1 MRSRR
6 TPLALLTALSASS
19 LLAPHTRADEGMWL
33 LNNPPV
39 KLLRERYGFEP
50 SPSWLEH
57 LQKSAVRMGAS
68 GSLVSPDGLLMT
80 NHHVAS
86 DALDKLSTADR
97 NLLRDGYYAKT
108 RADELKVPDM
118 EVSVL
123 WTIEDV
129 TDKVNAAAA
138 SAKSPAEANAA
149 RRKAMTTIEQEAK
162 DSTGLRAQIVTLY
175 SGARYHLYS
184 YKRFN
189 DVRVVFAPE
198 QAAAF
203 FGGDTDNF
211 EYPRY
216 CLDMTFFRIYENDQP
231 LKPEH
236 YLSWSKAGA
245 SEGELTFVIGH
256 PGRTRR
262 LYTADHLRFL
272 RDVAFPLGL
281 ERIWRTEIKYQTFA
295 GRNAEN
301 ARIVHDDLLGVE
313 NGRKRNTGQLSG
325 LLDPAVFNSKLVA
338 EATLR
343 EAVNHNPEWKSQWAS
358 AWDDLASAMH
368 TYGDFYVRST
378 VLSSMSGGSR
388 LFSIAQTL
396 VRLADEK
403 PKSNAERLREYSDA
417 ALDSLMNRLLTT
429 APIYDELEIMK
440 LESGLLWAA
449 EKLGGEDPTVLKALN
464 GLSPRARAEQLVR
477 NSSLIDVDARKALAD
492 GGKQAIDASNDP
504 LIALAKLLDP
514 ELREY
519 RKRSEDT
526 VDAVERDAY
535 AKIAAAQFALYGESI
550 YPDATGTLRLAFGPV
565 KGWEEGGHTIP
576 PFTTI
581 AGLYE
586 RAQERAGQKNF
597 DLPDSW
603 IKAKPSLDLST
614 PYNFVSTADI
624 IGGNSGSP
632 VVNVQGEVVGLIFD
646 GNLHSLST
654 DIAFNDQL
662 SRAVSVDS
670 RAIIEALRK
679 VYHADALAD
688 ELVGA
693 SRN

>member
-6 TPLALLTALSASS
+6 SPLALLAAIAASS
-19 LLAPHTRADEGMWL
+19 LLAHSTRADEGMWL
-33 LNNPPV
+33 LNNPPL

-50 SPSWLEH
+50 SSSWLEH

-68 GSLVSPDGLLMT
+68 GSLVSADGLLMT

-162 DSTGLRAQIVTLY
+162 DKSGLRAQIVTLY
-175 SGARYHLYS
+175 NGARYHLYS

-198 QAAAF
+198 QAIAF

-211 EYPRY
+211 EYPRF

-231 LKPEH
+231 VNPEH
-236 YLSWSKAGA
+236 FLSWSKAGA
-245 SEGELTFVIGH
+245 SEGELTFVVGH

-295 GRNAEN
+295 GRSAEN

-325 LLDPAVFNSKLVA
+325 VLDPAVFNAKLVA

-343 EAVNHNPEWKSQWAS
+343 DAVNHNPAWKSQWAS
-358 AWDDLASAMH
+358 AWDDLASAMN
-368 TYGDFYVRST
+368 TSREFYARST
-378 VLSSMSGGSR
+378 VLSSISGGSR

-403 PKSNAERLREYSDA
+403 PKPNAERLREFSDA

-429 APIYDELEIMK
+429 APIYDELEVMK

-477 NSSLIDVDARKALAD
+477 NTSLKDIDARKALAD
-492 GGKQAIDASNDP
+492 GGKQAVDASTDP
-504 LIALAKLLDP
+504 LITLAKALDP

-519 RKRSEDT
+519 RKRAEDT

-535 AKIAAAQFALYGESI
+535 ARIAAAQFALFGESI

-565 KGWEEGGHTIP
+565 KGWEEGGQKIP
-576 PFTTI
+576 AFTTI
-581 AGLYE
+581 AGLYD
-586 RAQERAGQKNF
+586 RAQERAGQTNF

-603 IKAKPSLDLST
+603 IKAKPSLNLST

-632 VVNVQGEVVGLIFD
+632 VVNIHGEVVGLIFD
-646 GNLHSLST
+646 GNLHSLAT
-654 DIAFNDQL
+654 DIAFNEQL

-670 RAIIEALRK
+670 RAIIEALRN

-688 ELVGA
+688 ELTGA
-693 SRN
+693 STH